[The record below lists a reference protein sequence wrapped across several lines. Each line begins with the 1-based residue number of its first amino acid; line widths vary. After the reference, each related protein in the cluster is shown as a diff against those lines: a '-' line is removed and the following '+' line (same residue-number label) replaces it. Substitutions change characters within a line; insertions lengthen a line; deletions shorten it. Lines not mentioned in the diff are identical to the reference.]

1 MSALFTNPFAMLLG
15 GLLIASP
22 IIIHLIN
29 RVRFKKIRWAA
40 MEFLLKAQKRTRRKM
55 IIEQLLLL
63 FLRCLLMVLAGF
75 LMARFLGC
83 DNKGDGTGGGL
94 PTYHVVL
101 IDDTLSMSDLQR
113 GEDGQVKEVIN
124 EIKGF
129 IPDKLVKKLALAPT
143 VQELEIIRL
152 SDLGASR
159 PFGRVGSTTYDDV
172 NAYLA
177 NVKSTPRHD
186 TLLKGLDAAEAIF
199 NDKNQYRKVLHVVG
213 DFRSS
218 DWGGTQQEVL
228 RERFKKL
235 QGEKSGNSSAKNIE
249 VHLIDL
255 ASPSRAGSTGKPV
268 ANDNLSIIGVRPASR
283 VVPKDRPIEIQV
295 EVRNFSKADRTNVNV
310 HMYVN
315 GTERLDGLVNVPKI
329 PANDTVVVRVYLAL
343 EQTADEKPE
352 TDEDQLKKFS
362 VITARLDG
370 EPNGLNGDNARYAV
384 VEVQKKVPVLI
395 IDGSP
400 GDRNRPDAES
410 YFIRT
415 AFRTSDLSGYEV
427 QVKGPT
433 DLDTLNLKAYSA
445 VYICDTPKF
454 SPVAVRNLED
464 YAASGGGVA
473 FFMGPTIKSNDLTD
487 TYDKLLFKEGKGIF
501 PVLIDKDRPYSGIA
515 LDQPEDERK
524 RIKRERNFENFN
536 EKLLIPRTMRTH
548 PALGGLYRDLRG
560 NAISEQEY
568 DRFLKFVILDRWFTY
583 KPFKTTETNAS
594 QPDIL
599 MYTEN
604 LRSKESYAPSVNS
617 ASDEILKIVANNPK
631 FEKYKTVVSRMAVD
645 LRNKVASTEP
655 VYVLKDELDRILE
668 EEGDKSKGLPNMKE
682 FWQIPEV
689 VGLRQT
695 LEKLRDDIARGDPI
709 YVSKTFGKGRVV
721 AWLSSAGSSWND
733 HSSFGRTY
741 FPILVQELHNYLV
754 GAGSEF
760 DFFVGGNI
768 PFSFDQKTYDSKV
781 KQLFYTEDERGKS
794 LPKINQGELS
804 MVPEEKSGL
813 YNHQIAD
820 TKTPGVY
827 FVKATERI
835 VPDPMKGGE
844 IVLRSDWRAVAV
856 NVDALNEG
864 NLDRAATEDIEQI
877 TAAKLHEASDDS
889 YLDALVTKKRDWS
902 EGPWIYL
909 IFILVLVFE
918 QFMAVRLS
926 FHLGPKDSEA
936 PAVGAVQGA
945 AALG

>member
-1 MSALFTNPFAMLLG
+1 MSALFTNPFAMFLG

-29 RVRFKKIRWAA
+29 RVRFKRVRWAA

-63 FLRCLLMVLAGF
+63 FLRCLLMVLAGL
-75 LMARFLGC
+75 LMGRFLGC
-83 DNKGDGTGGGL
+83 DAKNTTSGGL

-113 GEDGQVKEVIN
+113 GDDGQIKEAIT
-124 EIKGF
+124 EIKTF
-129 IPDKLVKKLALAPT
+129 LPDKLVKKLALAPT
-143 VQELEIIRL
+143 PQELEILRL
-152 SDLGASR
+152 SELSASR
-159 PFGRVGSTTYDDV
+159 PFGRVGTTTYDDV
-172 NAYLA
+172 TAYLA
-177 NVKSTPRHD
+177 NVKATPRHD
-186 TLLKGLDAAEAIF
+186 TLLQGLDAAEAIF
-199 NDKNQYRKVLHVVG
+199 NDKSQYRKVLHIVG
-213 DFRSS
+213 DFRSA

-235 QGEKSGNSSAKNIE
+235 QGEKTSDGAKNIE

-255 ASPSRAGSTGKPV
+255 VYPARAGSTGKPV

-315 GTERLDGLVNVPKI
+315 GVERLDGLVNVPKI

-343 EQTADEKPE
+343 DQTAPDKPE
-352 TDEDQLKKFS
+352 TEEEQLKKFS

-370 EPNGLNGDNARYAV
+370 EPNGLNGDNFRYAV

-415 AFRTSDLSGYEV
+415 TFRTSDLSGYDI
-427 QVKGPT
+427 QVKGPNE
-433 DLDTLNLKAYSA
+433 LDTLNLKPYSA
-445 VYICDTPKF
+445 IYLCDVAKLTPA
-454 SPVAVRNLED
+454 AVRNLED
-464 YAASGGGVA
+464 YTANGGGVA
-473 FFMGPTIKSNDLTD
+473 FFMGPSIKSNDIVD
-487 TYDKLLFKEGKGIF
+487 TYDKLLFREGKGIF
-501 PVLIDKDRPYSGIA
+501 PVQIDKDRPYSGIA
-515 LDQPEDERK
+515 LDKPEEERK
-524 RIKRERNFENFN
+524 EIKRNRAFEFN
-536 EKLLIPRTMRTH
+536 EKLLIPRSMRTH

-560 NAISEQEY
+560 NAVNEQEY
-568 DRFLKFVILDRWFTY
+568 DRYLRFVVLDRWFTY
-583 KPFKTTETNAS
+583 KPFRSEEATAI

-604 LRSKESYAPSVNS
+604 LRPKESYAPSVN
-617 ASDEILKIVANNPK
+617 AATNEILKVLENPK
-631 FEKYKTVVSRMAVD
+631 FEKYKSALARMAAD
-645 LRNKVASTEP
+645 LRNRVASNEP
-655 VYVLKDELDRILE
+655 IYVLKDELDRLLE
-668 EEGDKSKGLPNMKE
+668 DEGDKSKGLPNMKE
-682 FWQIPEV
+682 FWQFPEV

-695 LEKLRDDIARGDPI
+695 LEKLRDDISRGDPI

-760 DFFVGGNI
+760 DFFVGGTI
-768 PFSFDQKTYDSKV
+768 PFNFDQKTYDSKI
-781 KQLFYTEDERGKS
+781 KQIFYAEDERGKS
-794 LPKINQGELS
+794 LPIVNQGEQI
-804 MVPEEKSGL
+804 MTPDDKSGL
-813 YNHQIAD
+813 YNHQIVEP
-820 TKTPGVY
+820 KSPGVY
-827 FVKATERI
+827 FVRATERI
-835 VPDPMKGGE
+835 LPDPTKGGE
-844 IVLRSDWRAVAV
+844 IVLRTDWRAVAV
-856 NVDALNEG
+856 NVDSANEG
-864 NLDRAATEDIEQI
+864 NLDRASTEDIEQI
-877 TAAKLHEASDDS
+877 AAAKLHEASDDS

-902 EGPWIYL
+902 EGAWIYL
-909 IFILVLVFE
+909 VIILVLVFE

-926 FHLGPKDSEA
+926 FHLA
-936 PAVGAVQGA
+936 PAEGTGPAIGAAQGA